1 MYVQYGVPGLI
12 GVCQS
17 LSLAKYTFLTIL
29 MVILPAAPEQ

>member
-1 MYVQYGVPGLI
+1 MYVQHGVPGLI